1 MYKLKTM
8 TRQILIE
15 KVLTKIKMLPEEKIK
30 EVDNFADFLLNK
42 IDDRIVTEGIQK
54 IVSESKAF
62 EFLNE
67 EEELYSVNDLKEKY
81 K

>member
-1 MYKLKTM
+1 M